1 MAVEMSTDTTPSAG
15 ADDTTLGESTTRPRG
30 PVTSASY
37 SITVRLTADGDPAS
51 IGRIAT
57 AGGSAGGAVTAID
70 VVDSRS
76 DGLTVDVT
84 CSAADAAH
92 SEEMVEALR
101 SVPGVKVR
109 KVSDRTFLLHLGG
122 KLEIAPKVPLKTR
135 DDLSMA
141 YTPGVA
147 RVCLALADHPEDVRR
162 LTIKGNTVA
171 VVTDG
176 SAVLGLGDIGPGA
189 AMPVMEGKAVLF
201 KRFADIDAWPICL
214 DTQDVDEIVRTV
226 ELLAPGFG
234 GINLEDIAAPRC
246 FEIEARLRERLDIPV
261 FHDDQHGTAIVALA
275 ALRNALRVVDKEL
288 GEVKV
293 VVAGGGAAGT
303 AIVSL
308 LLEAGVGSVIGRGR
322 GGILSPPDDRLS
334 GAKLELARRTNQ
346 GCERGELPDAL
357 KGADVFIGVSAG
369 NVLPVEA
376 LAHMNER
383 AVVFPMANPTPEVD
397 PVRARQYAT
406 VVASGRSDLPNQ
418 INNVLAFPGVFRGL
432 LDARA
437 REIRPGMLLAAADA
451 LAAVVKDE
459 QLNAN
464 FIIPSV
470 FDPAVAQAVARAVA
484 ASARA
489 EPGATAQMTT
499 DAD

>member
-1 MAVEMSTDTTPSAG
+1 MSTDTARAG
-15 ADDTTLGESTTRPRG
+15 SDDTSFGEPATPPRG

-57 AGGSAGGAVTAID
+57 AVGSAGGAVTAID

-101 SVPGVKVR
+101 NVEGVTVR

-122 KLEIAPKVPLKTR
+122 KLEVASKVPLKTR

-189 AMPVMEGKAVLF
+189 SLPVMEGKAALF

-226 ELLAPGFG
+226 ELIAPGFG

-246 FEIEARLRERLDIPV
+246 FEIEAKLRERLDMPV
-261 FHDDQHGTAIVALA
+261 FHDDQHGTAIVVLA
-275 ALRNALRVVDKEL
+275 GMLNAARLRGVGIDHLRIVIN
-288 GEVKV
+288 G
-293 VVAGGGAAGT
+293 AGAAGV
-303 AIVSL
+303 AV
-308 LLEAGVGSVIGRGR
+308 
-322 GGILSPPDDRLS
+322 
-334 GAKLELARRTNQ
+334 AKLLHAV
-346 GCERGELPDAL
+346 GA
-357 KGADVFIGVSAG
+357 ADVIV
-369 NVLPVEA
+369 
-376 LAHMNER
+376 
-383 AVVFPMANPTPEVD
+383 
-397 PVRARQYAT
+397 
-406 VVASGRSDLPNQ
+406 
-418 INNVLAFPGVFRGL
+418 
-432 LDARA
+432 
-437 REIRPGMLLAAADA
+437 
-451 LAAVVKDE
+451 
-459 QLNAN
+459 
-464 FIIPSV
+464 
-470 FDPAVAQAVARAVA
+470 
-484 ASARA
+484 
-489 EPGATAQMTT
+489 
-499 DAD
+499 

>member
-1 MAVEMSTDTTPSAG
+1 MSIDTTSDPTA
-15 ADDTTLGESTTRPRG
+15 LGEPATPPRG

-57 AGGSAGGAVTAID
+57 AVGSAGGAVTAID
-70 VVDSRS
+70 VVDSRP

-84 CSAADAAH
+84 CSAADAKH

-101 SVPGVKVR
+101 GVDGVKVR

-122 KLEIAPKVPLKTR
+122 KLEVASRVPLKTR

-147 RVCLALADHPEDVRR
+147 RVCLALAEHPEDVRR

-189 AMPVMEGKAVLF
+189 ALPVMEGKAALF
-201 KRFADIDAWPICL
+201 KRFAGIDAWPICL

-226 ELLAPGFG
+226 ELIAPGFG

-246 FEIEARLRERLDIPV
+246 FEIERRLRDKLDIPV

-275 ALRNALRVVDKEL
+275 ALRNALRVVDKRLES
-288 GEVKV
+288 VKV

-308 LLEAGVGSVIGRGR
+308 LLEAGVGSVLVWDRE
-322 GGILSPPDDRLS
+322 GILSPDDERLS
-334 GAKLELARRTNQ
+334 GAKLALAERTNPA
-346 GCERGELPDAL
+346 CVRGELPDAL
-357 KGADVFIGVSAG
+357 DGADVFIGVSAA

-376 LAHMNER
+376 IGRMNER

-397 PVRARQYAT
+397 PVRARQYAP

-432 LDARA
+432 LDAKA
-437 REIRPGMLLAAADA
+437 KEISTGMLLAAADA
-451 LAAVVKDE
+451 LAAVVSDD

-464 FIIPSV
+464 YIIPSV
-470 FDPAVAQAVARAVA
+470 FDPAVAKAVA
-484 ASARA
+484 AAVADQARH
-489 EPGATAQMTT
+489 EPGATVELP
-499 DAD
+499 DRNGIPS